1 MGCNISMR
9 KADTGIEGRR
19 TTSNG
24 LKSLFYATTEFDL
37 SASENDDDE
46 DEILSI
52 QSIKDNST
60 QENLTKK
67 TIQFSSGLTTTNVN
81 TSTANNTLLDDRLK
95 QTSV

>member
-37 SASENDDDE
+37 SASENDDE

-67 TIQFSSGLTTTNVN
+67 AIQFSSGLTTTNVN
-81 TSTANNTLLDDRLK
+81 TSTANSTLLDDRLK
-95 QTSV
+95 QTPV